1 MTLKRHR
8 KTFHFNEYRFHC
20 TKCGH
25 GVEKRQYLER
35 HVCGRV
41 RQHKNRVI
49 VSCGDYAD
57 GRFIENHDDN
67 ADGPV
72 VDGRIIEN
80 YENATEGPV
89 AIAPASEEQLSV
101 FVDEKGTISGTASVG
116 LSMDTASSGVMSS
129 VNLGAITE
137 WPGVEMV
144 PNGQHQELLFVTA
157 DGVNDGPDVVYEEV
171 VIPESAVIAMMGEVE
186 STIGDGVNT
195 VVVG

>member
-67 ADGPV
+67 ADG
-72 VDGRIIEN
+72 RIIEN

-89 AIAPASEEQLSV
+89 AVGPASEEQLSV
-101 FVDEKGTISGTASVG
+101 FVDERGTISGTASVG
-116 LSMDTASSGVMSS
+116 LSMDAASSAVMSA
-129 VNLGAITE
+129 VNLEAIAQ

-144 PNGQHQELLFVTA
+144 PNGEHQELLFVTA
-157 DGVNDGPDVVYEEV
+157 DGANDGPDVVYEEV
-171 VIPESAVIAMMGEVE
+171 VIPESAVIAMMCDE

-195 VVVG
+195 VVVE